1 MPEAHQ
7 IQKQQRETWDRF
19 SEGWIKWDPQIVE
32 MLAPVGQEMIRSL
45 ALADDGDHLDIA
57 SGTGEPGLSIAAQM
71 SRGKVVLTDL
81 SEAMLA
87 GATAKADQQALAR
100 VETRV
105 CGVDD
110 LPFEDASFDTISC
123 RFGFMFFPDIG
134 GAVAEIVR
142 ILRPSGRISAAVWA
156 EPADNP
162 WATIPMGAISAEVE
176 VPAPDPNAP
185 GMFRW
190 ATPGSVATVF
200 REAGLHDV
208 AESDVRGTLELKN
221 GDEYW
226 TLVTEVTP
234 PVVAILAG
242 VDEATKERIR
252 ASMIEK
258 VRAFEKDGRLSLPY
272 QARCV
277 VGTR

>member
-1 MPEAHQ
+1 
-7 IQKQQRETWDRF
+7 
-19 SEGWIKWDPQIVE
+19 
-32 MLAPVGQEMIRSL
+32 
-45 ALADDGDHLDIA
+45 
-57 SGTGEPGLSIAAQM
+57 
-71 SRGKVVLTDL
+71 
-81 SEAMLA
+81 MLA
-87 GATAKADQQALAR
+87 GATAKAYQQALAN

-105 CGVDD
+105 NGVDD
-110 LPFEDASFDTISC
+110 LPFEDASFDTVSC

-134 GAVAEIVR
+134 GAVANLVR
-142 ILRPSGRISAAVWA
+142 VLRTGGRISAAVWA
-156 EPADNP
+156 EPADNM

-185 GMFRW
+185 GMFRC
-190 ATPGSVATVF
+190 AAPGSVATVF

-208 AESDVRGTLELKN
+208 AESDVRGTLDLKN

-242 VDEATKERIR
+242 VDDTTKERIR

-258 VRAFEKDGRLSLPY
+258 SQALEKDGRLRLPY
-272 QARCV
+272 RARCV